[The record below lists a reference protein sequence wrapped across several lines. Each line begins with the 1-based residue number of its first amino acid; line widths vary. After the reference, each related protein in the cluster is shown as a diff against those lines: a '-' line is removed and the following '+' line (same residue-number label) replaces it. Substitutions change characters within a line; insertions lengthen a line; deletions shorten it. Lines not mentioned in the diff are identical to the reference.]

1 MTENTP
7 KVLWE
12 LLDSL
17 SGKLDE
23 IADETSDYETADKLY
38 HLVERI
44 DGVLF
49 FTKRVRK

>member
-1 MTENTP
+1 MTEDTP

-17 SGKLDE
+17 TGKLDK

-44 DGVLF
+44 DEVLF